1 MKQKEDPVLI
11 ETKKGREESKS
22 VRLTRQAPLEL
33 KDRNGQKYILKG
45 CLRISRFDKTA
56 TEEKLDS
63 KRVDRRGNEIK
74 RDNRKKY
81 KLTFVDQINKHDP
94 LLQVNMVES
103 YKKYNTDQSQADT
116 PCCVLF

>member
-1 MKQKEDPVLI
+1 MGK
-11 ETKKGREESKS
+11 
-22 VRLTRQAPLEL
+22 APLEL

-45 CLRISRFDKTA
+45 CLRPSRFDKAA
-56 TEEKLDS
+56 TEDMQDSS

-103 YKKYNTDQSQADT
+103 YKKYNTDQS
-116 PCCVLF
+116 